1 MPKPIIDFQ
10 QANMDWVIGVNKILG
25 RTDSMS
31 EFDRE
36 EVESRTKAMTE
47 AEMIVTASKLP
58 DNILISELVCRYLD
72 AVNQINDLKTALR
85 AEK

>member
-1 MPKPIIDFQ
+1 
-10 QANMDWVIGVNKILG
+10 MDWVLGVNKLLG

-31 EFDRE
+31 EFERE

-58 DNILISELVCRYLD
+58 DNILIGELVCRYLKALNKID
-72 AVNQINDLKTALR
+72 DMEAVFRTEPGTHSSLLGLP
-85 AEK
+85 